1 MKGRATALPFTVFS
15 LLFTFLFLFAS
26 VTALTRR
33 TVTGATA
40 AVSDKIYD
48 HEYESYYYKCKQND
62 ARYIHLIHNFTL
74 RNTEN
79 HSDTADQE
87 CHYPGNT
94 ALYKY
99 CCDG

>member
-1 MKGRATALPFTVFS
+1 MKGRAAALPFTVFS

-48 HEYESYYYKCKQND
+48 HEYESYYYQCKQND

-79 HSDTADQE
+79 HSDTAD
-87 CHYPGNT
+87 
-94 ALYKY
+94 
-99 CCDG
+99 

>member
-1 MKGRATALPFTVFS
+1 MV
-15 LLFTFLFLFAS
+15 LLFSFSAI
-26 VTALTRR
+26 VAALTRR
-33 TVTGATA
+33 TVAGATA
-40 AVSDKIYD
+40 VSYNMYD
-48 HEYESYYYKCKQND
+48 HKHESDYYQRKQNN

-74 RNTEN
+74 CNTEN
-79 HSDTADQE
+79 HSDTADKE